1 MSTAFT
7 SRPAR
12 WTASL
17 LAVAGLALGGV
28 GCGGSGG
35 TSTGATLPGVVL
47 ISFLQSNQDN
57 VPLNRVL
64 EFRFSSPINPNT
76 VNPDSIQVRVGP
88 LFGQAVAGRF
98 VVQGD
103 VVLFEPQIP
112 GLCDLSDS
120 GLKPNQDYRV
130 TLVGN
135 PETFAIRNLAGDPL
149 AATITQTFHTRSDT
163 DPELFEDQEPGQDP
177 TVVGSS
183 PLDGAYPE
191 AGSPIADPVIVQQGN
206 KVTIDFSEN
215 LQPCTLDTT
224 TVLFFQYATGDVTN
238 GFVPKSDQTP
248 GDPYSWGSGTL
259 TSPPTRVRAT
269 FSLEQTA
276 IRTRLTLTP
285 TFGEF
290 PDNALL
296 VVSLTNGI
304 KDLGNNPLIPY
315 AFSFVTQNR
324 PVQTLKKTFEFTNV
338 TGDFVRDDSISTGDV
353 NTSRSPSKVQGWLLF
368 AGDGDNGSNT
378 GVPSGPENLNNP
390 VGCSAPYF
398 QANDGN
404 PDDFDPQSDVNLNTG
419 ASLNTCTN
427 TTDGSKAVVFEFRTF
442 RIKNGVT
449 VRLTGN
455 NPAIILVSGDINIES
470 GARLLARGDGSNG
483 APNGTGGSTTTSRTG
498 DGTTPAGTGVAG
510 GGNGGAADGNA
521 SGSYSFNGAA
531 GYGSPDFGLSAGR
544 GGADP
549 VRVGPGRGNVSVNTQ
564 IQPGATRN
572 WNGPGGGGGGH
583 ASAGTTGSMGNGS
596 GTNPFALD
604 GTIDGAGGG
613 TYGDL
618 NGQMLTAEA
627 GSGGGGGGA
636 YRNNP
641 WYSGVGGTGFSDK
654 GGSGGAGGGFIDFTA
669 GGDIRIFGE
678 VDAAGGMGGA
688 GVSDFYGGGGGGG
701 GGSGGGIRI
710 LTPNDI
716 ALSATTKLSA
726 AGGNGG
732 AGGAQTAA
740 PVFPPNPGGTG
751 GLGRIVLED
760 SDSVITG
767 LNSATVAP
775 NAGSIAG
782 FRRDFFDPS
791 RFKGGGLRP
800 VVVSQI
806 IDAGPASPTYLVP
819 AQDYLNPPLPA
830 PSAQRLDF
838 IGGIPQA
845 SSLGLN
851 RTAIFIEAQ
860 GYDANPDGTV
870 KTISATGWKTVG
882 YFKDSGNETTPTWTP
897 SANPG
902 DVSLVSGNTGGTIAS
917 VNGKTFIQ
925 FRVTFFLKQGTGP
938 FDPGAYMDRWD
949 LYFQYNQ

>member
-1 MSTAFT
+1 MIHVRSFRPVRRVLGLLAAGAFT
-7 SRPAR
+7 
-12 WTASL
+12 
-17 LAVAGLALGGV
+17 LGSV
-28 GCGGSGG
+28 GCGGAGG
-35 TSTGATLPGVVL
+35 SSTGATLPGVVL
-47 ISFLQSNQDN
+47 INFLQSNQDN
-57 VPLNRVL
+57 VPLNRSL

-76 VNPDSIQVRVGP
+76 VNPDSIQVRAGP

-120 GLKPNQDYRV
+120 GLKPNLDYRV

-163 DPELFEDQEPGQDP
+163 DPELFEDQKPGQDP
-177 TVVGSS
+177 SVVGSS
-183 PLDGAYPE
+183 PLDGAYPQ
-191 AGSPIADPVIVQQGN
+191 AGSPVSDPVMVQQGN

-224 TVLFFQYATGDVTN
+224 TVQFFQYATGDVNN
-238 GFVPKSDQTP
+238 GFVPNSDQTP

-285 TFGEF
+285 IFGEF

-296 VVSLTNGI
+296 VVTLTNGI
-304 KDLGNNPLIPY
+304 KDLGSNPLLPHS
-315 AFSFVTQNR
+315 FSFVTQNR

-338 TGDFVRDDSISTGDV
+338 TGDFVRDDSVSTGDV
-353 NTSRSPSKVQGWLLF
+353 NSSRSLSKTQGWLLF

-470 GARLLARGDGSNG
+470 GGRLLARGDGNNG
-483 APNGTGGSTTTSRTG
+483 SPVPN
-498 DGTTPAGTGVAG
+498 
-510 GGNGGAADGNA
+510 GGNGGGRVNGSTQIAGGFATAGGGSGGASNNDGSAAT
-521 SGSYSFNGAA
+521 YSFNGAP
-531 GYGSPDFGLSAGR
+531 GYGSPDFGLSPGK

-549 VRVGPGRGNVSVNTQ
+549 VRVGAGRGNVSLGTPV
-564 IQPGATRN
+564 QPAQGGRN
-572 WNGPGGGGGGH
+572 WNGLGGGGGGH
-583 ASAGTTGSMGNGS
+583 ATAGAVGAKGTGS
-596 GTNPFALD
+596 GTNPYSPD

-618 NGQMLTAEA
+618 GGKMPTAEA
-627 GSGGGGGGA
+627 GSGGGGGGPT
-636 YRNNP
+636 RNTP
-641 WYSGVGGTGFSDK
+641 WYPSGGFTDQGGG
-654 GGSGGAGGGFIDFTA
+654 GGAGGGFIDFTA
-669 GGDIRIFGE
+669 GGDIRIFGD
-678 VDAAGGMGGA
+678 VDATGGMGG
-688 GVSDFYGGGGGGG
+688 GGGSEFYGGGGGGG

-710 LTPNDI
+710 LTPNNI
-716 ALSATTKLSA
+716 SLSATTRLSA
-726 AGGNGG
+726 AGGSGGAGGPQTTAPVYPGNNGG
-732 AGGAQTAA
+732 AGG
-740 PVFPPNPGGTG
+740 
-751 GLGRIVLED
+751 LGRVVLED

-767 LNSATVAP
+767 LNSASVTP
-775 NAGSIAG
+775 NAGSAG
-782 FRRDFFDPS
+782 GFHRDFFDPS

-806 IDAGPASPTYLVP
+806 IDAGPAAPTYLVP
-819 AQDYLNPPLPA
+819 AQDYINPPQPA

-838 IGGIPQA
+838 VCGVPQA

-851 RTAIFIEAQ
+851 RTAIFVEAQ

-882 YFKDSGNETTPTWTP
+882 YFKDSGNETTPTWVP
-897 SANPG
+897 SAIPG
-902 DVSLVSGNTGGTIAS
+902 DVTIVSGNTGGTIAS

-925 FRVTFFLKQGTGP
+925 FRITFFLKQGTGP
-938 FDPGAYMDRWD
+938 FDPGAYLDRWD